1 MPDGNAQIPALPTAP
16 KAGLVGSA
24 VVSIIIPYL
33 DEARLRLPQE
43 QPVDASPSKS
53 SRSTIARRELPE
65 AACSAVDRCGW
76 KASRFAAPVRRA
88 LGGLGWPA
96 PQQPDRAG
104 VLRAHL
110 QPSRSGSGVADLPRA
125 ATWRPGPPSSSPSP
139 LWRHLHEGSEAMGG
153 VLPWPIASP
162 IRPMCGCRRRRAD
175 PSPSWP
181 AGGYGPSRMKTGI
194 STAAPPP
201 PLHGQPAAQWRRRTD
216 KVSGGAIGG
225 SHLPARPASEC
236 LTSRSP
242 AMLGSRGKPHRQT
255 SHVGRVAEAA
265 SRARGIDHTV

>member
-1 MPDGNAQIPALPTAP
+1 MATPRFRHCRPPPRQVWSVRPWSASSSPTSTKRACVCRKSSLSTPPLRNRRGRQSLDGNCL
-16 KAGLVGSA
+16 K
-24 VVSIIIPYL
+24 
-33 DEARLRLPQE
+33 
-43 QPVDASPSKS
+43 QPVPPSTDA
-53 SRSTIARRELPE
+53 
-65 AACSAVDRCGW
+65 VG
-76 KASRFAAPVRRA
+76 RRA
-88 LGGLGWPA
+88 GSRPLSGAHLGGLGWPA

-201 PLHGQPAAQWRRRTD
+201 PLHGQPAAQWRTD